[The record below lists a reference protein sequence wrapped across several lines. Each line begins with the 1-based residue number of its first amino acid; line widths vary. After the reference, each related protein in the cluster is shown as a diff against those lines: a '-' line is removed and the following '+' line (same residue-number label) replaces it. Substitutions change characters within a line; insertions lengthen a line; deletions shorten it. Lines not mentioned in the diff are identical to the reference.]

1 MGSTTKDTIEQS
13 AFEIFAREGY
23 ESLSM
28 RRIAKQSNVA
38 LSSIYHFFTDKDILL
53 HTIFNR
59 IGRELGAER
68 AELPER
74 ASALQML
81 EDRINF
87 QFDNIEKVVF
97 VLKYYLHFRPDFLRN
112 RSGFVPEKA
121 YLHIDEVIKKGMQTG
136 EFTSTDP
143 VSDAKIMTH
152 AINGFLLE
160 YFPDPPTGAEK
171 SKLVHDITQFLSRS
185 MTTRKED

>member
-1 MGSTTKDTIEQS
+1 MGSTTKQTIEQS

-53 HTIFNR
+53 KHIFDR
-59 IGRELGAER
+59 ISKELGEAR
-68 AELPER
+68 YQLPER
-74 ASALQML
+74 DSAFEML
-81 EDRINF
+81 HDRINF
-87 QFDNIEKVVF
+87 QFDNIDKVVF

-121 YLHIDEVIKKGMQTG
+121 YLHIDEVVQKGIQTK
-136 EFTSTDP
+136 EFVSEDP

-160 YFPDPPTGAEK
+160 YFPDPPVGTEK
-171 SKLVHDITQFLSRS
+171 RKLVQDITQFLSRS
-185 MTTRKED
+185 ISRKED